1 MCHVRTRLK
10 STVAW
15 RGISRHTSLAEYD
28 GKFSAEYSL
37 YLWWCQQ
44 YRHCDYNNLCNWYK
58 FQEESK
64 VLRHSV
70 MIEDGMDVISCLATM
85 EHERNPLIGK
95 SHGKYAYKPKYI
107 QQ

>member
-1 MCHVRTRLK
+1 MKENNTIKRIALDGTM
-10 STVAW
+10 TV
-15 RGISRHTSLAEYD
+15 LAEYD

-44 YRHCDYNNLCNWYK
+44 HRHCDYNNLCNWYK

-85 EHERNPLIGK
+85 EHERNPLIGE